1 MIGGHLLGIMQGR
14 LTNAPKGEG
23 LDWFPFNSWRDEF
36 SLAKDLGFLNVEFVI
51 DREKSKKNPI
61 WSQSGRESIIDAFN
75 ANNITPLACCF
86 NFVIDYPIVEKENID
101 DCLKAIKNSSFVGFR
116 YAVIPLFQASDVESC
131 NIVNLVNSLNILMS
145 AAKCCDI
152 QLLLETNLSGRKTLN
167 LVSQLGGEIGI
178 VYDIGNATQCGHDIE
193 DDLHVLSTLIKHV
206 HIKDKDSNGE
216 NVELGFGNVL
226 FEKFFKKLKEIN
238 YKGSYT
244 LETSRGFDAIE
255 RARSNMQFV
264 DRFLY

>member
-1 MIGGHLLGIMQGR
+1 MGDYLLGIMQGR
-14 LTNAPKGEG
+14 LTNAPKGED
-23 LDWFPFNSWRDEF
+23 LDWFPFNSWRSEF
-36 SLAKDLGFLNVEFVI
+36 SLARDLNFSNVEFVI
-51 DREKSKKNPI
+51 DRKKSKKNPI
-61 WSQSGRESIIDAFN
+61 WSQSGRELIIDAFN
-75 ANNITPLACCF
+75 VNNITPLACCF
-86 NFVIDYPIVEKENID
+86 NFVIDYPVVDKENID
-101 DCLKAIKNSSFVGFR
+101 DCVKAIKHSSFVGFR
-116 YAVIPLFQASDVESC
+116 YAIIPLFEASDAENC
-131 NIVNLVNSLNILMS
+131 NIANLVNSLNTLIS
-145 AAKCCDI
+145 AAKNCDM

-167 LVSQLGGEIGI
+167 LISQLEGEVGV

-193 DDLHVLSTLIKHV
+193 DDLHVLSTLIKHI

-216 NVELGFGNVL
+216 NVGLGFGNVL

-255 RARSNMQFV
+255 RARSNMRFV